1 MKKHLRALE
10 NMYKSAPINKFFNP
24 KIKIY
29 MGKSNIEM
37 KVLKEFYHSAQSM
50 HGSVYFKM
58 LDDAAFFAANSFE
71 DTFFVVTTSFTTYI
85 TRPVTNG
92 IIYSEG
98 KVVNKNNSQFISE
111 SILYNENK
119 KELARGSGMFI
130 RSKILL
136 KEALGYEK
144 K

>member
-111 SILYNENK
+111 SILYNEDK

>member
-37 KVLKEFYHSAQSM
+37 KVLKEFYHSAKSM

-92 IIYSEG
+92 IIYSKG
-98 KVVNKNNSQFISE
+98 KVVNKNNSQFICE
-111 SILYNENK
+111 SILYNEDK
-119 KELARGSGMFI
+119 KEIARGSGMFI